1 MAQELTPQEQ
11 EELRALLRRAFQ
23 ESEVQT
29 LLTAFERMAARR
41 TDAIARQDVSGL
53 QNLVVQLGE
62 GQRALQDA
70 IARLADAQ
78 ARTEAQVVEARA
90 RAEER
95 FGRLEEALTQ
105 LTQSHRE
112 LAAAQARTEER
123 VGRLEEALT
132 QLTQSH
138 RELVAAQARTEERVG
153 RLEEALTQLTQSH
166 RELVAAQARTEERVG
181 RLEEEMALLTQ
192 SHRQLAEAQ
201 AETARVLQQ
210 LARQVGG
217 LSETV
222 GGDIEDIAYIVLHDV
237 LKRELGWEVGLL
249 ERVWQNWDGEPVEV
263 NVFGQAQDLSQP
275 DRTIWIVGE
284 AKHNLTLREAER
296 FAGQV
301 AQARR
306 HLQGE
311 VFPVCFCYRAR
322 PEVRARLQELGIR
335 LVFSYG
341 RMM

>member
-112 LAAAQARTEER
+112 LA
-123 VGRLEEALT
+123 
-132 QLTQSH
+132 
-138 RELVAAQARTEERVG
+138 AAQARTEERVG